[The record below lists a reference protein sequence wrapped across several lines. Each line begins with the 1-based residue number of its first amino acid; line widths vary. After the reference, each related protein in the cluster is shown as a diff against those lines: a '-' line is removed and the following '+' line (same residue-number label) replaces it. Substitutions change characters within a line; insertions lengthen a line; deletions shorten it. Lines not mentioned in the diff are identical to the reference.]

1 MTRTRI
7 CFYILLL
14 TPLLVYWQTI
24 FSEYGMRDDYAQMR
38 EAREEPGKIVRFS
51 ASVGRPLFG
60 ALLESSFAKID
71 EVENLQW
78 PRLGSVL
85 LLTVLGLALWR
96 QLYQSG
102 WTEIEAAAV
111 GLGVTL
117 LPAAEVTV
125 GWAIGWP
132 WALAVLLSLA
142 GFAAIEAELER
153 GGLKRA
159 VALVGG
165 AMIYG
170 LAGLIYQPDALFAL
184 VPMAAVLF
192 VRSGREPYLDLRW
205 FATHLAALLTGL
217 LGSFFLVKTLFS
229 NGVFHESARMHFETN
244 PFTKLAWFL
253 WEPLPNA
260 LALYSLRD
268 NFNTGAVVFW
278 GSVIGVAALIGYGYR
293 ENVAKHG
300 DAVKK
305 KWLVCLLF
313 APFAVHA
320 VSLVAGERSIGYRVL
335 YGLSGLVL
343 VLVVYTL
350 RSLLEA
356 GRIKPVL
363 HYATLGVMILSAAI
377 AAHQNSYGLIAA
389 PQGHEWEMIRNVVER
404 TDFSKAP
411 KVYVVTP
418 APEDRSTERMFVD
431 EFGSISSDS
440 DWAPGEMF
448 KAAFYQR
455 YPGKPP
461 IGIGYT
467 LKSGREVPAA
477 KAYDLV
483 IDMRKL
489 KEFRGK

>member
-14 TPLLVYWQTI
+14 TPLVVYWQTI
-24 FSEYGMRDDYAQMR
+24 FSEFGMRDDYAQMR

-71 EVENLQW
+71 EVDNLQW
-78 PRLGSVL
+78 PRLGGVL
-85 LLTVLGLALWR
+85 LLTILGLALWR

-117 LPAAEVTV
+117 LPAAQITV
-125 GWAIGWP
+125 SWAIGWP

-184 VPMAAVLF
+184 VPIAAVLL
-192 VRSGREPYLDLRW
+192 VRSGREPYIDLRW
-205 FATHLAALLTGL
+205 FTTHVLAMMTGL
-217 LGSFFLVKTLFS
+217 LGSFLLVKMLFS
-229 NGVFHESARMHFETN
+229 NGVFHESARMQFETN
-244 PFTKLAWFL
+244 PFTKFAWFL
-253 WEPLPNA
+253 WQPLPNA

-278 GSVIGVAALIGYGYR
+278 GSVVGVAALIGYGYR
-293 ENVAKHG
+293 QDVARLG

-313 APFAVHA
+313 VPFAVHA
-320 VSLVAGERSIGYRVL
+320 VSLVAAERSIGYRVL

-343 VLVVYTL
+343 VMVVYTL
-350 RSLLEA
+350 RSLLAA

-363 HYATLGVMILSAAI
+363 HYAMLGVMVLTAAI
-377 AAHQNSYGLIAA
+377 AAHQNSYLLVAV
-389 PQGHEWEMIRNVVER
+389 PQGHEWEMVRNVVER
-404 TDFSKAP
+404 LDFSKAP
-411 KVYVVTP
+411 KVYVITP
-418 APEDRSTERMFVD
+418 GPDDRSTERMFVD
-431 EFGSISSDS
+431 EFGSLTTDS
-440 DWAPGEMF
+440 DWAPREMF
-448 KAAFYQR
+448 KAALYQR
-455 YPGKPP
+455 FPGKLPP
-461 IGIGYT
+461 GVSYT
-467 LKSGREVPAA
+467 FKSGRDVPDA

-483 IDMRKL
+483 IDLRKL